1 MIEELNKKL
10 DILDLTRIKEILP
23 DYIHKTSKN
32 MPPLTDCLNH
42 LLNEEISYK
51 DSRAAEGIIK
61 ASNFPF
67 I

>member
-1 MIEELNKKL
+1 MIEELNIKL

-51 DSRAAEGIIK
+51 DDRAA
-61 ASNFPF
+61 
-67 I
+67 